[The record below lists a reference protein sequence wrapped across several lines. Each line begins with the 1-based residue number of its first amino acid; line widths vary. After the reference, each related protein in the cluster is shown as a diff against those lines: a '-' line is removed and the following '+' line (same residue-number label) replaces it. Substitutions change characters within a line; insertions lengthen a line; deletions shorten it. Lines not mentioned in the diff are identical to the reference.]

1 MKTRSS
7 NPALRRSDTAGEDK
21 ELAAFL
27 TAELDKVLSASHEP
41 RPRCPRC
48 GGSHITSAGFRTRP
62 IGRLPMFA
70 CQTCRRYFSRTAAP
84 HSARN
89 ISRNSI
95 YSCPCCR
102 IRSRALMR
110 ANRWAAYRPTS
121 GNA

>member
-84 HSARN
+84 TRRETSQETR
-89 ISRNSI
+89 SI
-95 YSCPCCR
+95 RVLAVASDLVR
-102 IRSRALMR
+102 
-110 ANRWAAYRPTS
+110 
-121 GNA
+121 

>member
-7 NPALRRSDTAGEDK
+7 SPALRRSDTAGEDK

-84 HSARN
+84 VTIFMPR
-89 ISRNSI
+89 
-95 YSCPCCR
+95 
-102 IRSRALMR
+102 
-110 ANRWAAYRPTS
+110 
-121 GNA
+121 